1 MGLRRLTAKSPQHW
15 GCKPQLQP
23 LSLGLE
29 APATTI
35 LSRLEAPATT
45 ILSGLEAPATTILSG
60 LEAPATLI
68 HCNPRSLGDLAEL
81 LNRLVDQRP

>member
-35 LSRLEAPATT
+35 LSRLEAPAT
-45 ILSGLEAPATTILSG
+45 
-60 LEAPATLI
+60 LI

>member
-23 LSLGLE
+23 LSL
-29 APATTI
+29 
-35 LSRLEAPATT
+35 
-45 ILSGLEAPATTILSG
+45 GLEAPATTILSG